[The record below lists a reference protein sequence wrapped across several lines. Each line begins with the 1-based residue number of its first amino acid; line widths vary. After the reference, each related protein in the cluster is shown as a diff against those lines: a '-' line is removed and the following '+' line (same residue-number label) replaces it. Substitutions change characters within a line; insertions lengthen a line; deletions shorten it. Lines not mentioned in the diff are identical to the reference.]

1 MHIDYGKVGNN
12 VVEDELKRQPYRI
25 WHFIAVVISCEI
37 DPMLCIHKDYKG
49 KAQKKTENEDAL
61 PDQYLSALILE
72 FFVEVF
78 VNYVE

>member
-1 MHIDYGKVGNN
+1 
-12 VVEDELKRQPYRI
+12 
-25 WHFIAVVISCEI
+25 
-37 DPMLCIHKDYKG
+37 MLCIHKDYKG